1 MNHLLL
7 IWTVFSKEVLD
18 NLRDRR
24 SIISALSSS
33 LIGPFIMLAL
43 ILILGRTLFAD
54 FQERTFNLPVV
65 GGEYAPDLIAFLR
78 GSGAVIQPGPADP
91 ETAVRNGDLAI
102 VLVIPKAE
110 YADNLSA
117 GKPAF
122 VRVVLDVS
130 RQSTTPVI
138 ERTRSL
144 LEAYSSLIAM
154 QRLMARGIDPVTIRP
169 LQVEQRDVSTPQTQ
183 ALLFLNMMPYFVVLV
198 VFVGGMYVVIDATAG
213 ERERGSLEP
222 LLINPVQRWELVV
235 GKLFAAFPFTVL
247 ALVVTL
253 GAFWVA
259 FNLFPIEEYIGIQLS
274 LGFNVLAAIFLIS
287 APMIFLA
294 SSLQMVVATATKSF
308 KEAQTYTSLLA
319 LAPALPGLG
328 LAFIPVKPNIINM
341 LIPTFGQQLTI
352 NQFMRGEPIQIGL
365 VALNAAGTLIIAGLL
380 IVISVRLYG
389 REQIMLGPR

>member
-110 YADNLSA
+110 YAENLSA